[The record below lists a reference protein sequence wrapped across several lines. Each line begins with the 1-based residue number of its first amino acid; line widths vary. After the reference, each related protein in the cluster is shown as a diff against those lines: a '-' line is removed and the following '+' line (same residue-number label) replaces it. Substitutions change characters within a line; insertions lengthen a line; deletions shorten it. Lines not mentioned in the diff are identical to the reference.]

1 MLVSLSFKPCFF
13 RWISYVE
20 IQLCREGCINYR
32 LIIDQSFEIISVT
45 LRDWQKNIDS
55 KYKIALFD
63 HDNFINQWKK

>member
-1 MLVSLSFKPCFF
+1 M
-13 RWISYVE
+13 
-20 IQLCREGCINYR
+20 
-32 LIIDQSFEIISVT
+32 ISVT